1 MNLPALF
8 IRRHVLAYMLNAVI
22 VLFGVVS
29 YQELGVDR
37 FPAIEFP
44 RLSITTVLSG
54 ANPDIIDSSI
64 TNVVETAVNS
74 VPGIEHIMSQSAPG
88 RSVVSVVFKLDKD
101 IDIAF
106 NEVQSKVNQIL
117 RKLPE
122 EADPPVVAK
131 VEVGG
136 APIMWLA
143 LKGDRTLQQLNLYA
157 RNTIKKRLETVDGVG
172 NILIGGGR
180 DRTIRIQL
188 DPLRMSAFQVTTQ
201 DLISAFQKEH
211 FQLPGGYLVDRFREN
226 LIKLDLEF
234 HNLTDLNNIII
245 GYRNRAPIRLK
256 DVAQIEDGLA
266 DFRKI
271 ARHNGKPAVG
281 LGIVKITGANT
292 VKIADEIKQRLN
304 NEIIPQL
311 PAGMTLEISSD
322 NSTYINELFFSLEEH
337 LLMGTLFA
345 ALVVWLFLKSF
356 RSTLIIAA
364 AIPVSLLGAVF
375 VMFYAGYTFNVMTML
390 ALLLLIGIVVD
401 DAIVVLENIF
411 RHREKID
418 KNPESAAI
426 NGANEVVFAVI
437 AATFTLVAIF
447 AGVIFMG
454 GVVGRFFEAFAI
466 VVTFGVLSSLLVS
479 LTLTPML
486 CVRHLE
492 VSTQHGA
499 LYNWLEGR
507 LQRLEMLYHHALALS
522 LRYRWSVIFIT
533 IAIVSSSGFFFGQVG
548 KSFMPQEDEGRF
560 IVSVKTPLGSSIQY
574 TNDRLAKLE
583 ALLHKHPEIE
593 GYFSVI
599 GSSSSGQVNQGRIY
613 VRMKP
618 REERTLKQFDL
629 IDQLRAELS
638 EIPGVKAFPSPIP
651 VVGGERG
658 EPLQFVLSGP
668 NLQKVAALAESLQKS
683 LIAHKALGK
692 IDLDLNLQLPELT
705 FDIDRVRAASLG
717 LSAHDIALA
726 INVVAGGFDVAKFN
740 DFPGDGERY
749 DIRLK
754 AASETLETPADLS
767 QIYLR
772 TKSGKLVRL
781 DTVATPKETVGPAII
796 SKLDLRYGAYFYAT
810 PTVSLGEAVEII
822 EQNAS
827 EILPNGYSI
836 KLIGRAEEFSKTIG
850 YMSVAFAMAIIL
862 VYMVLASQFNS
873 FIQPLIIMVAQPLAI
888 VGGIFALW
896 LMGHGLNIFS
906 MIGLVL
912 LMGLVAKNSIL
923 LIDLTNQTR
932 QKGEEINSALLSA
945 CPIRLRPVLMT
956 SFTVIL
962 AMTPAALGLGA
973 GAETNGPLA
982 VAVIGGMASST
993 LLTLIVVPA
1002 VYSLIEHRLSRFNR
1016 ANKAE

>member
-1 MNLPALF
+1 MNLPALS
-8 IRRHVLAYMLNAVI
+8 IKRHVLAYMLNAVI
-22 VLFGVVS
+22 ILFGVVS

-37 FPAIEFP
+37 FPTIEFP
-44 RLSITTVLSG
+44 RLSISTTLTG

-64 TNVVETAVNS
+64 TNIVETAVNS
-74 VPGIEHIMSQSAPG
+74 VPGIEHIMSKSAPG

-157 RNTIKKRLETVDGVG
+157 RNTIKKRLETIDGVG
-172 NILIGGGR
+172 NVLIGGER
-180 DRTIRIQL
+180 ERTIRIQL
-188 DPLRMSAFQVTTQ
+188 DPLRMSAFQITPQ
-201 DLISAFQKEH
+201 DLIQAFHSEH
-211 FQLPGGYLVDRFREN
+211 FQLPGGYLVNGFREN

-234 HNLTDLNNIII
+234 HTLAELEQMII
-245 GYRNRAPIRLK
+245 GYRNNAPIRLR
-256 DVAQIEDGLA
+256 DVAEVEDGLA

-271 ARHNGKPAVG
+271 ARHNGLPTVG

-292 VKIADEIKQRLN
+292 VEIANEVKQRMEAELVP
-304 NEIIPQL
+304 EL
-311 PAGMTLEISSD
+311 PAGMTLIISSD
-322 NSTYINELFFSLEEH
+322 NSLYINELFHSLEEH

-375 VMFYAGYTFNVMTML
+375 IMFFAGYTFNVMTML

-401 DAIVVLENIF
+401 DAIVVLENVF
-411 RHREKID
+411 RHREEID
-418 KNPESAAI
+418 NDPESAAI
-426 NGANEVVFAVI
+426 NGSNEVLFAVV

-454 GVVGRFFEAFAI
+454 GIIGRFFEAFAI
-466 VVTFGVLSSLLVS
+466 VVTFGVLASLLVS

-486 CVRHLE
+486 CARYLT
-492 VSTQHGA
+492 VSDQHGP
-499 LYNWLEGR
+499 LYNQLEA
-507 LQRLEMLYHHALALS
+507 ALRNVEHFYKRALS
-522 LRYRWSVIFIT
+522 LALRFRWSVILVT
-533 IAIVSSSGFFFGQVG
+533 LLIVSSSGFFFGQVG

-560 IVSVKTPLGSSIQY
+560 IVSIKTPLGSSIHY
-574 TNDRLAKLE
+574 TDERLAKLE
-583 ALLHKHPEIE
+583 AVLKTHPEIE

-613 VRMKP
+613 VQMAP
-618 REERTLKQFDL
+618 RESRSVKQFDL
-629 IDQLRAELS
+629 IDLLRVELAKV
-638 EIPGVKAFPSPIP
+638 PGVKAFPSPVP

-658 EPLQFVLSGP
+658 EPLQFVLNGP
-668 NLQKVAALAESLQKS
+668 NLQTVAALSEKLQKR
-683 LIAHKALGK
+683 LLKHEALGK
-692 IDLDLNLQLPELT
+692 VDLDLNLQLPELV
-705 FDIDRVRAASLG
+705 FDIDRTRAASLG
-717 LSAHDIALA
+717 LTTHDIALA

-749 DIRLK
+749 DVRLK
-754 AASETLETPADLS
+754 VMTGILKTPYELS
-767 QIYLR
+767 QIHLR
-772 TKSGKLVRL
+772 TANGKLIRL
-781 DTVATPKETVGPAII
+781 DTLVTPRETIGPAII
-796 SKLDLRYGAYFYAT
+796 SKLDLRYGAYFYAA
-810 PTVSLGEAVEII
+810 PTVPLGEAVEII
-822 EQNAS
+822 KANAS
-827 EILPNGYSI
+827 ELLPNGYSI

-850 YMSVAFAMAIIL
+850 YMKIAFGMAIIL

-888 VGGIFALW
+888 VGGVFALW

-932 QKGEEINSALLSA
+932 QKGVAIDSALLSA

-956 SFTVIL
+956 SLTVIL
-962 AMTPAALGLGA
+962 AMIPAAMGLGA

-1002 VYSLIEHRLSRFNR
+1002 VYSLVENGLKRLDKSKMS
-1016 ANKAE
+1016 A

>member
-1 MNLPALF
+1 MNLPALS
-8 IRRHVLAYMLNAVI
+8 IKRHVLAYMLNAVI
-22 VLFGVVS
+22 ILFGVVS

-37 FPAIEFP
+37 FPTIEFP
-44 RLSITTVLSG
+44 RLSITTVLTG

-64 TNVVETAVNS
+64 TNIVETAVNS

-117 RKLPE
+117 RKLPA

-131 VEVGG
+131 VDFGG
-136 APIMWLA
+136 TPIMWLA

-172 NILIGGGR
+172 NVLIGGER
-180 DRTIRIQL
+180 ERTIRVQL
-188 DPLRMSAFQVTTQ
+188 DPLRMSAFQITTQ
-201 DLISAFQKEH
+201 DLVRAFQNEH
-211 FQLPGGYLVDRFREN
+211 FQLPGGYLVDGFREN

-234 HNLTDLNNIII
+234 HNLDDLENMLI
-245 GYRNRAPIRLK
+245 GYRNSAPIKLK

-271 ARHNGKPAVG
+271 ARHNGEPTVG
-281 LGIVKITGANT
+281 LGIIKITGANT
-292 VKIADEIKQRLN
+292 VKIADEIKRRL
-304 NEIIPQL
+304 EEELIPQL
-311 PAGMTLEISSD
+311 PAGVTLEISSD
-322 NSTYINELFFSLEEH
+322 NSIYINELFFGLEEH

-375 VMFYAGYTFNVMTML
+375 VMFFAGYTFNVMTML

-411 RHREKID
+411 RHRETID
-418 KNPESAAI
+418 KDPESAAI
-426 NGANEVVFAVI
+426 NGSNEVIFAVV

-454 GVVGRFFEAFAI
+454 GVMGRFFGAFAI

-486 CVRHLE
+486 CARHLE
-492 VSTQHGA
+492 VSDQHGM
-499 LYNWLEGR
+499 LYNWLEAR
-507 LQRLEMLYHHALALS
+507 LQDVERFYRHALALS
-522 LRYRWSVIFIT
+522 LRFRWPVILIT

-560 IVSVKTPLGSSIQY
+560 IISIKTPLGSSIQY
-574 TNDRLAKLE
+574 TDDRLAKLE
-583 ALLHKHPEIE
+583 EILKKHPEIK

-613 VRMKP
+613 IQMVP
-618 REERTLKQFDL
+618 REERELKQFDL
-629 IDQLRAELS
+629 IDLLRTELAEV
-638 EIPGVKAFPSPIP
+638 PGVKAFPAPIP
-651 VVGGERG
+651 VVGGQRG
-658 EPLQFVLSGP
+658 EPLQFVLNGP
-668 NLQKVAALAESLQKS
+668 NLQTVATQAEALQKK
-683 LIAHKALGK
+683 LMAHKSLGK
-692 IDLDLNLQLPELT
+692 VDLDLNLQLPELV
-705 FDIDRVRAASLG
+705 FDIDRVRAASIG
-717 LSAHDIALA
+717 LSARDIALA
-726 INVVAGGFDVAKFN
+726 INIVAGGFDVAKFN

-754 AASETLETPADLS
+754 AVKGTLETPADLS

-772 TKSGKLVRL
+772 TKGGELVRL
-781 DTVATPKETVGPAII
+781 DTVATPRETIGPAII
-796 SKLDLRYGAYFYAT
+796 SKLDLRYGAYFYTA
-810 PTVSLGEAVEII
+810 PTVPLGEAVDIV
-822 EQNAS
+822 QSNAS
-827 EILPNGYSI
+827 KLLPSGYSI
-836 KLIGRAEEFSKTIG
+836 KLVGRAEEFSKTIG
-850 YMSVAFAMAIIL
+850 YMKVAFGMAIIL

-906 MIGLVL
+906 MIGLIL

-932 QKGEEINSALLSA
+932 QKGEDINPALLSA

-956 SFTVIL
+956 SLTVIL
-962 AMTPAALGLGA
+962 AMIPAAMGLGA

-982 VAVIGGMASST
+982 VAVIGGMVSST

-1002 VYSLIEHRLSRFNR
+1002 VYSLIEHGLYRFN
-1016 ANKAE
+1016 KSKSSE

>member
-1 MNLPALF
+1 MNLPALS
-8 IRRHVLAYMLNAVI
+8 IKRHVLAYMLNAVI
-22 VLFGVVS
+22 ILFGIVS
-29 YQELGVDR
+29 YQKLGVDR
-37 FPAIEFP
+37 FPSIEFP
-44 RLSITTVLSG
+44 RLSVTTVLTG

-64 TNVVETAVNS
+64 TNIIETSVNS

-88 RSVVSVVFKLDKD
+88 RSIVSIVFKLDKD

-117 RKLPE
+117 RKLPTDV
-122 EADPPVVAK
+122 DPPVVAK
-131 VEVGG
+131 VDFGG
-136 APIMWLA
+136 APVMWLA

-157 RNTIKKRLETVDGVG
+157 RNVIKKRLETIDGVG
-172 NILIGGGR
+172 NILIGGER
-180 DRTIRIQL
+180 ERNIRVQL
-188 DPLRMSAFQVTTQ
+188 DPLRMSAFKVTTQ
-201 DLISAFQKEH
+201 DLIRAFQNEH
-211 FQLPGGYLVDRFREN
+211 FQLPGGYLVDGFREN

-234 HNLTDLNNIII
+234 HNLADLENMIIRYI
-245 GYRNRAPIRLK
+245 DGAPIKLK
-256 DVAQIEDGLA
+256 DVAEIEDGLA

-271 ARHNGKPAVG
+271 ARYNGEPAVG

-292 VKIADEIKQRLN
+292 VEIT
-304 NEIIPQL
+304 NEVKRRMEGELIPQL
-311 PAGMTLEISSD
+311 PTGMTLEISSD
-322 NSTYINELFFSLEEH
+322 NSIYINELFSGLEEH

-345 ALVVWLFLKSF
+345 ALVVWLFLKSI

-375 VMFYAGYTFNVMTML
+375 VMFFAGYTFNVMTML

-418 KNPESAAI
+418 PNPKSAAI
-426 NGANEVVFAVI
+426 NGSNEVVFAVI

-454 GVVGRFFEAFAI
+454 GVIGRFFEAFAI

-486 CVRHLE
+486 CSRHLE
-492 VSTQHGA
+492 VSSQHGP
-499 LYNWLEGR
+499 LYNWLEAR
-507 LQRLEMLYHHALALS
+507 LQGVERFYRQMLALS
-522 LRYRWSVIFIT
+522 IRFRWSVILIT
-533 IAIVSSSGFFFGQVG
+533 ILIVASSGFFFGQVG

-560 IVSVKTPLGSSIQY
+560 IISFKTPLGSSIQY
-574 TNDRLAKLE
+574 TDSQLTRLENILKQ
-583 ALLHKHPEIE
+583 HPEIQ

-599 GSSSSGQVNQGRIY
+599 GSSSSGQANKGRIY
-613 VRMKP
+613 VRMTP
-618 REERTLKQFDL
+618 RDERTLKQFDL
-629 IDQLRAELS
+629 IDLLRAELS

-658 EPLQFVLSGP
+658 EPLQFVLNGP
-668 NLQKVAALAESLQKS
+668 NLQEVARLAEALQKR
-683 LIAHKALGK
+683 LLKNDKLGK
-692 IDLDLNLQLPELT
+692 IDLDLNLQLPELV

-717 LSAHDIALA
+717 LSTHDIALA
-726 INVVAGGFDVAKFN
+726 VNVVAGGFDVAKFN

-754 AASETLETPADLS
+754 AKDGRLETPADLS

-772 TKSGKLVRL
+772 TAAGELIRL
-781 DTVATPKETVGPAII
+781 DTVATAREVIGPAII
-796 SKLDLRYGAYFYAT
+796 SKLDLRYGAYFYAA
-810 PTVSLGEAVEII
+810 PAVALGEAVEIV
-822 EQNAS
+822 QNNAA
-827 EILPNGYSI
+827 ELLPNGYSV
-836 KLIGRAEEFSKTIG
+836 KLIGQAEEFSKTVG
-850 YMSVAFAMAIIL
+850 YMKVAFGMAIIL

-888 VGGIFALW
+888 IGGIFALW

-923 LIDLTNQTR
+923 LIDMTNQLR
-932 QKGEEINSALLSA
+932 QRGKAVDTALLDA

-962 AMTPAALGLGA
+962 AMIPAAMGVGA

-1002 VYSLIEHRLSRFNR
+1002 VYSLVENWLYKI
-1016 ANKAE
+1016 KK